1 MDINKEFDKKFT
13 RVNRSNGKFEDRWF
27 VKDTTTPKEIKQF
40 YNQKIEEL
48 IEEIKI
54 RIHKKYYSGISEKEI
69 LELIK

>member
-40 YNQKIEEL
+40 YNQKIEEMVKEM
-48 IEEIKI
+48 IG
-54 RIHKKYYSGISEKEI
+54 KKKER
-69 LELIK
+69 E